1 MILVTGATGQLARL
15 VIEHLLKSVPPNHI
29 VAAVRNP
36 EKAEDLKSRGITVR
50 EADYDQP
57 EQWPSALEGVEKVL
71 LISGPDVGGRVK
83 QHKAVI
89 DAIKQTESVKLVA
102 YTSILRADTTQ
113 VSYARE
119 DRETEKMI
127 RALGIPFV
135 FLRHGWY
142 IENYTMNAEYALKE
156 GVIYGCAGTGRISGA
171 SRADYAEAAAT
182 VLTSTAE
189 LKEIYELA
197 GDMSFTLQDV
207 ALDMS
212 WQTGKTVAYLDMS
225 EEEYRTLLIDFGLPE
240 GLASTLAIAD
250 TGVANGDVYSESRD
264 LSNLIGRS
272 TTYLS
277 AVVEEA
283 LSQIG
288 HEGTPGC

>member
-15 VIEHLLKSVPPNHI
+15 VIEHLLKSVPSNQI
-29 VAAVRNP
+29 VAAVRNI
-36 EKAEDLKSRGITVR
+36 EKAEDLKSRGIIVR
-50 EADYDQP
+50 EADYDLP
-57 EQWPSALEGVEKVL
+57 EQWSSALKGVEKVL

-89 DAIKQTESVKLVA
+89 DGIKQTESVKLVA

-127 RALGIPFV
+127 REIGIPFV

-142 IENYTMNAEYALKE
+142 IENYTMNAEYAVKE
-156 GVIYGCAGTGRISGA
+156 GVLYGCASTGKISGA
-171 SRADYAEAAAT
+171 TRTDYAEAAAT
-182 VLTSTAE
+182 VLTTTAE

-212 WQTGKTVAYLDMS
+212 LQSGKSVVYLDMS
-225 EEEYRTLLIDFGLPE
+225 EDEYRTLLIDFGLPE

-250 TGVANGDVYSESRD
+250 TGVANGDVFSESRD
-264 LSNLIGRS
+264 LSDLIGR
-272 TTYLS
+272 TTTPLS
-277 AVVEEA
+277 AVLEEA
-283 LSQIG
+283 LSRMG
-288 HEGTPGC
+288 NEGSAGR